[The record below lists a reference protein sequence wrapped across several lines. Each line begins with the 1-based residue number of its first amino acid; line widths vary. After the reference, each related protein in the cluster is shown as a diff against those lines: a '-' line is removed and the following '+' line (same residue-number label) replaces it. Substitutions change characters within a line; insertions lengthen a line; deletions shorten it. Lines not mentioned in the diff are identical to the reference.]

1 MSLLQRPGL
10 RTRLGLGE
18 FIPIERSID
27 RHPWLSVLLL
37 GGGVLAVCAQV
48 FVPDLAFLV
57 LAITALL
64 VGYMFSPKD
73 EVTGLTLLLS
83 ATFLLP
89 ANLVIGPLGQAGVP
103 SGLFATAL
111 LLVWFCLRCAPDLG
125 TDRQFQPLRVVVMF
139 AVVSQLAS
147 YAAGQIRGLSPLEA
161 SGANAGLLGE
171 LGAIG
176 VLLFTADTLRDIR
189 SVRLVLSRVT
199 MGAAVLAFVAAL
211 QFFSVID
218 LAKLIRLPGLTVHAS
233 TADFVQSRDGFN
245 RVAGLATHPI
255 EYGVVLSM
263 ALPLALHLAVTAR
276 RHRPARWLIVV
287 MIAGGIPLSIG
298 RSAILATAVAL
309 LIYLGS
315 LRLRTLLNLLPF
327 AVVGL
332 IGVQAAAPGLL
343 TSIKGLF
350 TNAGTDP
357 SIEGRTD
364 DYAAVFG
371 IWQHHPFF
379 GIGPGT
385 YVPKLYRV
393 LDNEYLY
400 ELVTVGVVGL
410 AVGLALF
417 ATGYSLARRVR
428 RSAPDPDARGMGQ
441 ALAGSIAAAAVAAFT
456 FDAFGFAIMFIT
468 THLLIGCAAALWRVS
483 VRDVPEAER
492 LPAGWLRRLADR
504 RRWAAT

>member
-1 MSLLQRPGL
+1 MSVLPPRSGL
-10 RTRLGLGE
+10 RSRLGLGD
-18 FIPIERSID
+18 FIPIEKRID
-27 RHPWLSVLLL
+27 RHPWLATVAI
-37 GGGVLAVCAQV
+37 GGGLLAVVAEV

-57 LAITALL
+57 FAVTALL
-64 VGYMFSPKD
+64 IGYAFSPRD

-89 ANLVIGPLGQAGVP
+89 ANLVLAPLGQSGVP
-103 SGLFATAL
+103 SGLLASGL
-111 LLVWFCLRCAPDLG
+111 LLIWFCLRCAPDLG
-125 TDRQFQPLRVVVMF
+125 TDRHFQPLRIVVLF

-147 YAAGQIRGLSPLEA
+147 YAAGQVRGLSPLEL
-161 SGANAGLLGE
+161 SGANAGLLAE
-171 LGAIG
+171 LSAMGI
-176 VLLFTADTLRDIR
+176 LLYTADTLRDIR
-189 SVRLVLSRVT
+189 AVRRVLNRVT
-199 MGAAVLAFVAAL
+199 AGAAILAFVAAL
-211 QFFSVID
+211 QFFSIVD
-218 LAKLIRLPGLTVHAS
+218 LAKLIRLPGLTVHTS

-263 ALPLALHLAVTAR
+263 ALPIALHLALTAQR
-276 RHRPARWLIVV
+276 RKAARWVV
-287 MIAGGIPLSIG
+287 VAMIAGGIPLSIG
-298 RSAILATAVAL
+298 RSAILATGVAL
-309 LIYLGS
+309 LVYLAS
-315 LRLRTLLNLLPF
+315 LRMRTLLNMLPF
-327 AVVGL
+327 AIAGLVV
-332 IGVQAAAPGLL
+332 VQAGAPGLL

-371 IWQHHPFF
+371 LWQHHPLF

-410 AVGLALF
+410 GVTLAMF
-417 ATGYSLARRVR
+417 GMGYSLSRRVYR
-428 RSAPDPDARGMGQ
+428 TAPSADARGMGQ

-468 THLLIGCAAALWRVS
+468 THVLIGCAAALWRVS

-492 LPAGWLRRLADR
+492 LPPTWIRRLANR
-504 RRWAAT
+504 TLRPA

>member
-1 MSLLQRPGL
+1 MSLLHRPEL
-10 RTRLGLGE
+10 RSRLGLGE
-18 FIPIERSID
+18 FIPIERRID
-27 RHPWLSVLLL
+27 RHPWLAAVAL
-37 GGGVLAVCAQV
+37 GGGVLAVCAEV

-57 LAITALL
+57 FTVTVLLA
-64 VGYMFSPKD
+64 GYAFSPKD

-89 ANLVIGPLGQAGVP
+89 ANLVLAPLGQAGAP
-103 SGLFATAL
+103 SGLFAGGL

-125 TDRQFQPLRVVVMF
+125 TDRGFQPLRVVVLF

-147 YAAGQIRGLSPLEA
+147 YAAGQVRGLSPLEA

-176 VLLFTADTLRDIR
+176 VVLYTADTLRD
-189 SVRLVLSRVT
+189 VRAVRRVLSRVT
-199 MGAAVLAFVAAL
+199 LGAAVLAFVAVL
-211 QFFSVID
+211 QFFDVVD
-218 LAKLIRLPGLTVHAS
+218 LAKLIRLPGLTLHES

-263 ALPLALHLAVTAR
+263 ALPLALQLALTAK
-276 RHRPARWLIVV
+276 RHKPARWLVV
-287 MIAGGIPLSIG
+287 AMIAGGIPLSIG
-298 RSAILATAVAL
+298 RSAVLATGVAL
-309 LIYLGS
+309 LVYLVS
-315 LRLRTLLNLLPF
+315 LRLRTILNLAPF
-327 AVVGL
+327 AVA
-332 IGVQAAAPGLL
+332 GVLVVQVAAPGLL
-343 TSIKGLF
+343 SSIKSLF
-350 TNAGTDP
+350 TSAGTDP

-371 IWQHHPFF
+371 LWQHHPVF

-400 ELVTVGVVGL
+400 ELVTLGVVGL

-417 ATGYSLARRVR
+417 ATGYCLARRVHR
-428 RSAPDPDARGMGQ
+428 TAPDPDARGMGQ
-441 ALAGSIAAAAVAAFT
+441 ALAGSIAAAAAAAFT

-468 THLLIGCAAALWRVS
+468 TQVLIGCAAALWRVS
-483 VRDVPEAER
+483 VRDVPEADR
-492 LPAGWLRRLADR
+492 LPPTWIRRLANR
-504 RRWAAT
+504 TLRVT

>member
-1 MSLLQRPGL
+1 MSGLPRSGL
-10 RTRLGLGE
+10 RARLGLGE
-18 FIPIERSID
+18 FIPIERRID
-27 RHPWLSVLLL
+27 KHPWLATAAL
-37 GGGVLAVCAQV
+37 GGGALATVAEV
-48 FVPDLAFLV
+48 FVPDLTFLA
-57 LAITALL
+57 LAVTALL
-64 VGYMFSPKD
+64 IGYAFSPKD
-73 EVTGLTLLLS
+73 EVTGLTLLL
-83 ATFLLP
+83 ALTFLLP
-89 ANLVIGPLGQAGVP
+89 ANLVIAPLGQAGVP
-103 SGLFATAL
+103 SGLLATGL
-111 LLVWFCLRCAPDLG
+111 FLIWFFLRLAPDLG
-125 TDRQFQPLRVVVMF
+125 TDRRFQPLRVLVLL

-147 YAAGQIRGLSPLEA
+147 YAAGQIRGLSALEA
-161 SGANAGLLGE
+161 SGANSGLLGE
-171 LGAIG
+171 LSAIG
-176 VLLFTADTLRDIR
+176 VLLYTADTLRDIR
-189 SVRLVLSRVT
+189 AVRRVLTRVT

-211 QFFSVID
+211 QFFDIVD
-218 LAKLIRLPGLTVHAS
+218 LSKMIRVPGLTVHES

-263 ALPLALHLAVTAR
+263 ALPLALHLALTAQ
-276 RHRPARWLIVV
+276 RHKPARWTIVA
-287 MIAGGIPLSIG
+287 MIAGGIPLSVG
-298 RSAILATAVAL
+298 RSAILATGVAL
-309 LIYLGS
+309 LVYLGS
-315 LRLRTLLNLLPF
+315 VRLRALLNLLPF
-327 AVVGL
+327 AIAGFVA
-332 IGVQAAAPGLL
+332 VQAGAPGLL

-357 SIEGRTD
+357 SIQGRTD

-371 IWQHHPFF
+371 LWQHHPFF

-417 ATGYSLARRVR
+417 GTGYSLARRVH
-428 RSAPDPDARGMGQ
+428 RSAPSADARGMGQ

-483 VRDVPEAER
+483 VRDVPDAQR
-492 LPAGWLRRLADR
+492 QPPSWISKLANR
-504 RRWAAT
+504 TWHPV